1 MDMSRKLSLQ
11 ELAKSSLFTRAK
23 SELSK
28 AEKIELSYQR
38 FRAMAKAARLTRN
51 EVLDGMPVVELFDTD
66 IMSVDTSLALLF
78 ITHFTIG
85 IGTILERSAGRSD
98 LDDIIDQLMNLDA
111 LCPSLATEL
120 GYGNNVQSMETE
132 ARFDQHT
139 QEFIIHTPSERA
151 LKFIGYTGQPGVP
164 KIAVLWARLW
174 EGDTDRGVHPF
185 IVPVRDA
192 DGYPCPGV
200 TITAVVDRMTPD
212 PLDHAITRFDHV
224 RIPRR
229 MFLGGRHCEV
239 SADGTYQTDLAS
251 RRATFLDSARR
262 FEYAK
267 LCLVTGTLRMTRV
280 SIALALEFAMQR
292 EIVTASGFRFPVGQL
307 PTQQQPLMLAY
318 TKFRA
323 ADALYRVAMRA
334 KSESRGELAGEIISI
349 AKYTCIPLALEAIQ
363 ACTERC
369 GSHAFMER
377 NLLSTYLILTMH
389 GNTAD
394 GDAMPMALQVARNML
409 RADDYLPPATEE
421 QPTPGRPK
429 SVLALMER
437 RESAIFGELRART
450 GPDLLPEAWL
460 ACLNTAYELARTRGQ
475 RMALRFL
482 AAEDPRI
489 AEIFGLLLLREHAAW
504 FAARDLVDRAQFAD
518 LDDRLESL
526 SILLFADEGEIRT
539 RLDVDDVVARTP
551 MGQKDYVNAWASLCD
566 GDNEDRQDR
575 LAG

>member
-1 MDMSRKLSLQ
+1 MDLSRKLRLQ
-11 ELAKSSLFTRAK
+11 ELAQSSLFKRTK

-38 FRAMAKAARLTRN
+38 FRAMMKAARLTR
-51 EVLDGMPVVELFDTD
+51 EEILEGMPVVELFDTD
-66 IMSVDTSLALLF
+66 TLSFDTSLALLL

-85 IGTILERSAGRSD
+85 LGTILERSAGRSD
-98 LDDIIDQLMNLDA
+98 LDDIIEQLMKLDA

-132 ARFDQHT
+132 ARFDPDT
-139 QEFIIHTPSERA
+139 QEFIIHTPNDRA
-151 LKFIGYTGQPGVP
+151 LKFISYTGKPGVP
-164 KIAVLWARLW
+164 KIAVVWARLW
-174 EGDTDRGVHPF
+174 GGDTDRGVHPF

-192 DGYPCPGV
+192 EGRPCPGV

-212 PLDHAITRFDHV
+212 PLDHAITRFNHV

-229 MFLGGRHCEV
+229 MFLSGRHCQI
-239 SADGTYQTDLAS
+239 SAEGSYRTDLPS
-251 RRATFLDSARR
+251 TRAAFLDSARR

-267 LCLVTGTLRMTRV
+267 LCLITATLRMART
-280 SIALALEFAMQR
+280 SIALALEFAAQR

-334 KSESRGELAGEIISI
+334 KSEAKGELAGEIISI
-349 AKYTCIPLALEAIQ
+349 AKYTCIPLALDAIQ
-363 ACTERC
+363 TCTERC

-409 RADDYLPPATEE
+409 RAGGYEPPATGEL
-421 QPTPGRPK
+421 PTPERPDT
-429 SVLALMER
+429 VLALMER
-437 RESAIFGELRART
+437 RESVIFGELRART
-450 GPDLLPEAWL
+450 GPDLAPEAWL
-460 ACLNTAYELARTRGQ
+460 AGLNMAYDLARTRGQ
-475 RMALRFL
+475 RMALGFL
-482 AAEDPRI
+482 EAEDPDI

-504 FAARDLVDRAQFAD
+504 FAARDLVNRAQFAD
-518 LDDRLESL
+518 LDDRLENLSL
-526 SILLFADEGEIRT
+526 RLFTQERDIRAS
-539 RLDVDDVVARTP
+539 LDVDEVVARTP
-551 MGQKDYVNAWASLCD
+551 MGQKDYIGAWASLHD
-566 GDNEDRQDR
+566 ADNEDGHDR